1 MSQGVMFTLTRLRH
15 EIFGMFCES
24 ALYEGGREGGREGI
38 IDIGT
43 VGGDE

>member
-1 MSQGVMFTLTRLRH
+1 MFYVSGLLRAPD
-15 EIFGMFCES
+15 CVR
-24 ALYEGGREGGREGI
+24 EGGRREGI